1 MDCSPPGS
9 SVHGIFQTW
18 ILVWFANS
26 FSRGSSWPRDW
37 TRVSCTT
44 RKILYQLKGKPKNVE
59 IWANIHSLAFFQSQP
74 RVQVTKT
81 CFLHLHNTEYSLEEL
96 MLKLKLQCFG
106 HPMQRA
112 DSLENTLI
120 LGMIEGRRR
129 RGRQRMR
136 WLDGITYSMD
146 MSLSKLWEIEKDKE
160 AWHAAVHRVAKSWA
174 WLHNWTTTNLITLN
188 NTPNQYLSWW
198 DQTSVNT
205 SKICD
210 ICDWIATVACI
221 SYDSRIGFTAARGLW
236 KCGELEDSPGHADS
250 V

>member
-1 MDCSPPGS
+1 
-9 SVHGIFQTW
+9 
-18 ILVWFANS
+18 
-26 FSRGSSWPRDW
+26 
-37 TRVSCTT
+37 
-44 RKILYQLKGKPKNVE
+44 
-59 IWANIHSLAFFQSQP
+59 
-74 RVQVTKT
+74 
-81 CFLHLHNTEYSLEEL
+81 

-106 HPMQRA
+106 HPMRRA

-221 SYDSRIGFTAARGLW
+221 SYDSLIGFTAARGLW